1 MFVYRECPHCCD
13 WDYDSE
19 REAWKHAWPVAND
32 FPTEP
37 IDDNV
42 LLAVG
47 VNWPSHRKVPVGSHV
62 KPVKQSFAWMVSGV
76 KIALLAYA
84 IGAWSSLKMVKT
96 YLLSFAM
103 SSKNVIEV
111 VESFAKYLKKEL
123 RSISN
128 EDDRNSYMKTVLDT
142 QHLVERGIIPS
153 IWVKDSIDMPIFIE
167 EPMHGIFLGVVG
179 TIYDVMEQF
188 MAKESNKARFE
199 RHINQYLFDIR
210 DFRLHFCSMR
220 EFPKALWISE
230 NLVATARLI
239 RYIYGHYFAVMT
251 AKDSAVIEPAM
262 RMVCSLDVMIS
273 HLMNGEDDINLEF
286 TGEVIKIFLSS
297 CVEFATHL
305 TSSGN
310 CDFVEKS
317 NFFSLLNLVEQII
330 DFSSLRHWWGGTY
343 EADIGKIK
351 PELKYLRKSQSFLAT
366 KLAAVRKAFYRKD
379 ISDRWF
385 GDKKETRKRRSFD
398 AHRADSAGTIVSRY
412 NAGEVISVFRLKT
425 DQRVWYSAFGKDRHI
440 LKVVRF
446 NVPDESIGKEVFGTI
461 YHHFEID
468 DHYYQPTK
476 EFMEANIAEFGLMLP
491 IPPDDSVGMYTIIT
505 NQWRSLNM
513 NGTTSLPELPLS
525 LFESLVPPEKIDES
539 FVGLHVS
546 ILYSF
551 IDDQTN
557 ECGLEWY
564 ICQITEY
571 NETTDELTVIWDEGG
586 SDQIQLSLRNYGK
599 RHREG
604 GWMFVKKD

>member
-1 MFVYRECPHCCD
+1 M
-13 WDYDSE
+13 
-19 REAWKHAWPVAND
+19 WPVPNG

-84 IGAWSSLKMVKT
+84 IGAWKALKMVKT

-103 SSKNVIEV
+103 SSKHVIDV

-123 RSISN
+123 KSISN
-128 EDDRNSYMKTVLDT
+128 EDDRNTYLKTALET
-142 QHLVERGIIPS
+142 QNLVERGIIPA
-153 IWVKDSIDMPIFIE
+153 IWVKDSIDMSMFLE
-167 EPMHGIFLGVVG
+167 EAMHGLFLGVTA

-188 MAKESNKARFE
+188 MATESNKARFE

-210 DFRLHFCSMR
+210 DFRLHFCAMK
-220 EFPKALWISE
+220 EFPKSLWISE
-230 NLVATARLI
+230 NFVAQARLT
-239 RYIYGHYFAVMT
+239 RWVYGHYFALMNV
-251 AKDSAVIEPAM
+251 KDAAVIEPAM
-262 RMVCSLDVMIS
+262 RMVCSLDVMIA
-273 HLMNGEDDINLEF
+273 HLMNGEDDIDLQL

-297 CVEFATHL
+297 CVEFGKHL
-305 TSSGN
+305 SSDN

-330 DFSSLRHWWGGTY
+330 DTGPLRYWWGGRF

-366 KLAAVRKAFYRKD
+366 KLAAARKAFYRKD
-379 ISDRWF
+379 ITDRWF
-385 GDKKETRKRRSFD
+385 GDTEQTRKKSSFD
-398 AHRADSAGTIVSRY
+398 AYRADSAGTIVSRY
-412 NAGEVISVFRLKT
+412 NSGEVMSVFRLNT
-425 DQRVWYSAFGKDRHI
+425 DERVWYSAFGKERDI

-446 NVPDESIGKEVFGTI
+446 HIPEESIGKEHFGTI

-468 DHYYQPTK
+468 SHYYQTSK
-476 EFMEANIAEFGLMLP
+476 AVTEANIAEFGLMLP
-491 IPPDDSVGMYTIIT
+491 IPPDDTVGMYSIIT
-505 NQWRSLNM
+505 NQWRSLNIK
-513 NGTTSLPELPLS
+513 GTTSLPELPHS
-525 LFESLVPPEKIDES
+525 LFGLMALPDKIDES
-539 FVGLHVS
+539 FVGFHLS
-546 ILYSF
+546 ILYRF
-551 IDDQTN
+551 VDDETN

-564 ICQITEY
+564 DCQISEF
-571 NETTDELTVIWDEGG
+571 NEATDELTVIWEEGG
-586 SDQIQLSLRNYGK
+586 VDRLQLSLRDYGN
-599 RHREG
+599 RHKEG
-604 GWMFVKKD
+604 GWIFVEKD

>member
-1 MFVYRECPHCCD
+1 M
-13 WDYDSE
+13 
-19 REAWKHAWPVAND
+19 WPVAKD

-76 KIALLAYA
+76 KIALLAFA
-84 IGAWSSLKMVKT
+84 IGAWRSLKMVKT

-103 SSKNVIEV
+103 SSKNVIDV

-123 RSISN
+123 KAISN
-128 EDDRNSYMKTVLDT
+128 EDDRNSYLKTALDT
-142 QHLVERGIIPS
+142 QNLVERGIIPP
-153 IWVKDSIDMPIFIE
+153 IWVKDSIDMPMFLE
-167 EPMHGIFLGVVG
+167 EVMHGLFLGVTG

-210 DFRLHFCSMR
+210 DFRLRFCAMR
-220 EFPKALWISE
+220 ELPKSLWISE
-230 NLVATARLI
+230 QLVATARLI
-239 RYIYGHYFAVMT
+239 RFIYGHYFAVMKV
-251 AKDSAVIEPAM
+251 KDTAVIAPAM

-273 HLMNGEDDINLEF
+273 HLMNGEDDIDLEF

-297 CVEFATHL
+297 CVEFGKHL
-305 TSSGN
+305 SSSDN

-330 DFSSLRHWWGGTY
+330 DTGPLRYWWGGTY

-351 PELKYLRKSQSFLAT
+351 PELKYMRKSQSFLAT
-366 KLAAVRKAFYRKD
+366 KLAAARKAFYHKN

-385 GDKKETRKRRSFD
+385 GDTKQTSKQRSFD
-398 AHRADSAGTIVSRY
+398 AYRADSAGTIVSRY
-412 NAGEVISVFRLKT
+412 NSGDVISVFRLKT
-425 DQRVWYSAFGKDRHI
+425 DERVWYSAFGKEHDI

-446 NVPDESIGKEVFGTI
+446 HVPDDSIGKEIFGTI

-468 DHYYQPTK
+468 SNYYQPSK
-476 EFMEANIAEFGLMLP
+476 AFMEANIAEFGLMLP
-491 IPPDDSVGMYTIIT
+491 IPPDDTVGMYSIIT

-525 LFESLVPPEKIDES
+525 LFGSMVPPEKIDQS
-539 FVGLHVS
+539 LVGLHIS
-546 ILYSF
+546 ILYRF

-564 ICQITEY
+564 KCHITDY
-571 NETTDELTVIWDEGG
+571 NATTDEVTVIWEEGG
-586 SDQIQLSLRNYGK
+586 ADQIKLSLRNYGNVN
-599 RHREG
+599 REG
-604 GWMFVKKD
+604 GWKFVKKD